1 MALNSMRREQTAE
14 DAAARE
20 LNVLSR
26 EVVDLF
32 YTQTL
37 SPEEYETEEEVCRAF
52 SDVLLRHW
60 ELCSI
65 VSYLRDEKMGS
76 LRECAIYTHENLQ
89 KEQALHASAKLAA
102 AMQRQE
108 REIHLWLEDLGDTT
122 NVELTGALQS
132 APCGAEELQEVFERA
147 KLSAGAAVPIYA
159 RGALIGALVVMSAY
173 PEVLRAALKGV
184 RFVAAPIMIALGNAR
199 RYCALR
205 EQSRHIEQLVEE
217 LRQRGRALEEA
228 NVELRRVG
236 RYRSLFLQRM
246 SHELRTPL
254 TSMLGFTEIMIEQ
267 ENLTES
273 QSRFCERIQSA
284 GLQLQA
290 SLNQLV
296 DISRLEGGQSEL
308 FLHEFSLR
316 EMLRETCG
324 TVARLAQKQDVTIEY
339 IIEMDAGAVVS
350 DESKLRQVLYNFL
363 AYAISRSP
371 AGGRVTV
378 NAGRGAAGAFHLE
391 VSDEGEP
398 LRDPAHLFRPE
409 ENTKVTN
416 ERGTNMNELGL
427 MIAHRLIGMLGG
439 SLEIGDAQ
447 EARGLRICLN
457 LPSRP
462 AESAWGEANDICD
475 QQTH

>member
-1 MALNSMRREQTAE
+1 MVLNSIQERQLAE
-14 DAAARE
+14 HAASHE
-20 LNVLSR
+20 LHVLSR
-26 EVVDLF
+26 EVVDFF
-32 YTQTL
+32 YTQTF
-37 SPEEYETEEEVCRAF
+37 SPGEYETEEDVCRAF
-52 SDVLLRHW
+52 ADVLLRHW
-60 ELCSI
+60 KLCCI
-65 VSYLRDEKMGS
+65 VSYLRDDETGS
-76 LRECAIYTHENLQ
+76 LRECAIHTHQDLQ
-89 KEQALHASAKLAA
+89 KEQALRASAQLADA
-102 AMQRQE
+102 VERQQ
-108 REIHLWLEDLGDTT
+108 REIHLWFDDVGDATE
-122 NVELTGALQS
+122 VELTGAFQLAQRNSEDLQD
-132 APCGAEELQEVFERA
+132 VFERA
-147 KLSAGAAVPIYA
+147 QVRAGAAVPIYA
-159 RGALIGALVVMSAY
+159 RGALVGALVVMSAD
-173 PEVLRAALKGV
+173 PEILHAALKGV
-184 RFVAAPIMIALGNAR
+184 RYVAAPIMIALGNAR
-199 RYCALR
+199 RYRALR

-217 LRQRGRALEEA
+217 LRQRGGALEEA
-228 NVELRRVG
+228 NDELQRVA

-267 ENLTES
+267 ENLSEA

-378 NAGRGAAGAFHLE
+378 NAGRGAAVRFILKCRTKANR
-391 VSDEGEP
+391 SAT
-398 LRDPAHLFRPE
+398 LRTSSGR
-409 ENTKVTN
+409 KKIQ
-416 ERGTNMNELGL
+416 R
-427 MIAHRLIGMLGG
+427 
-439 SLEIGDAQ
+439 
-447 EARGLRICLN
+447 
-457 LPSRP
+457 
-462 AESAWGEANDICD
+462 
-475 QQTH
+475 